1 MPCHQ
6 CSKQA
11 VLSLQHGFQA
21 SLESIEVSPA
31 DEAPKP
37 FVTSKACSPHRTPAF
52 SQENS
57 GPTQKRHRSQHHKT
71 TQKTSIK
78 GSLQKRPCVFW
89 TSERRMPPLFQSFE
103 ALFSVHCTSVHVRTS
118 PITKALWW
126 ASLKNYIV
134 TKPHYQNSTSS
145 STFQAFMHDL
155 VYLLV
160 CILVLWLVHS
170 LDVVRLAVPPCRGG
184 RNQSNPRTFAK
195 PNVQA
200 CHECDALHLGPQ
212 SILPKKKMHHNYNPL
227 WIHGW

>member
-1 MPCHQ
+1 M
-6 CSKQA
+6 
-11 VLSLQHGFQA
+11 LSLQHGFQA
-21 SLESIEVSPA
+21 SLESIKVSPA

-37 FVTSKACSPHRTPAF
+37 FVTSTFSTKACNPHRTPAF

-57 GPTQKRHRSQHHKT
+57 GPTQKRNRSQHHKT

-78 GSLQKRPCVFW
+78 GSLQKSSCFLS
-89 TSERRMPPLFQSFE
+89 SERRMPPLFQSFE
-103 ALFSVHCTSVHVRTS
+103 ALRSVHCTSVHVRTS

-160 CILVLWLVHS
+160 CILVLWRVHS
-170 LDVVRLAVPPCRGG
+170 PDVVRLAVPPCRGG

-200 CHECDALHLGPQ
+200 CHECDELHLGPQ